1 MKFRYYILFAII
13 GLDLIWLLAWFN
25 AYGLRV
31 KALTEGETLIFIVV
45 FLSALFSL
53 IYLKFGDKKIKCLKC
68 SNLMWKDAHRCASC
82 HWDYTYS
89 YYESY
94 ESWDDFSKRNCL
106 IKSLPCNAIKTYIVS
121 FLFPFVFLFLV
132 GFLFKSIFDWESN
145 QEWSLKEAYF
155 EGLMFVFGLLGR
167 YPGSD
172 PIVDSYQRLFIYSF
186 LSVGFFLTITGIF
199 FRDVRVNSWS
209 QINEKE

>member
-1 MKFRYYILFAII
+1 MYRFALYRNGFR
-13 GLDLIWLLAWFN
+13 GVN
-25 AYGLRV
+25 
-31 KALTEGETLIFIVV
+31 EGEGQILIFIVV

-106 IKSLPCNAIKTYIVS
+106 IKSLPCNAIKTYLICI
-121 FLFPFVFLFLV
+121 LLALV
-132 GFLFKSIFDWESN
+132 VDFAIRVW
-145 QEWSLKEAYF
+145 AY
-155 EGLMFVFGLLGR
+155 
-167 YPGSD
+167 
-172 PIVDSYQRLFIYSF
+172 
-186 LSVGFFLTITGIF
+186 LSVNGDLKRFLWLEYDDPMQWMMITLFSIAFFMLFTGIF
-199 FRDVRVNSWS
+199 RDERRNSWREMNM
-209 QINEKE
+209 QE